1 MGENSLVS
9 HLLKVKAR
17 GLVWQYRIDISLHI
31 QLSHNLEERIHSMQ
45 KKRKDMA
52 WLVAGIQRPASM
64 LTSPYIWRSR
74 CFSSYYANLKKP
86 IQVPQSFWSA
96 TEDITEVLR
105 LTTIVK
111 EPFKRKA
118 REVFCARCVTQNEFI
133 KWRKTRKRPER
144 KRNLKKKGRRKKRGG
159 KNETTS
165 PFK

>member
-74 CFSSYYANLKKP
+74 CFSSYYANLKN
-86 IQVPQSFWSA
+86 QSRFHRASDQPQKTS
-96 TEDITEVLR
+96 LR

-144 KRNLKKKGRRKKRGG
+144 KRSLKKKGRRKKRGG

>member
-17 GLVWQYRIDISLHI
+17 GLVRQYRIDISLHI

-74 CFSSYYANLKKP
+74 CFSSYYANLKN
-86 IQVPQSFWSA
+86 QSRFHRASDQPQKTSQKYFGLQQLSKNHLK
-96 TEDITEVLR
+96 EKLGKCSVLDVLHR
-105 LTTIVK
+105 TNLSNEEKREKDLK
-111 EPFKRKA
+111 EQ
-118 REVFCARCVTQNEFI
+118 EI
-133 KWRKTRKRPER
+133 
-144 KRNLKKKGRRKKRGG
+144 
-159 KNETTS
+159 
-165 PFK
+165 

>member
-17 GLVWQYRIDISLHI
+17 GLVWQCRIDISLHI

-74 CFSSYYANLKKP
+74 CFSSYYANLKN
-86 IQVPQSFWSA
+86 QSRFHRASDQPQKTSQKYFGLQQLSKNHLKEKLGKCSVLDVLHK
-96 TEDITEVLR
+96 TNLSNEEKREDL
-105 LTTIVK
+105 K
-111 EPFKRKA
+111 EK
-118 REVFCARCVTQNEFI
+118 EI
-133 KWRKTRKRPER
+133 
-144 KRNLKKKGRRKKRGG
+144 
-159 KNETTS
+159 
-165 PFK
+165 

>member
-74 CFSSYYANLKKP
+74 CFSSYYANLKN
-86 IQVPQSFWSA
+86 QSRFHRASDQPQKTSQKYFGLQQLSKNHLK
-96 TEDITEVLR
+96 EKLGKCSVLDVLHR
-105 LTTIVK
+105 TNLSNEEKREKDLK
-111 EPFKRKA
+111 EQ
-118 REVFCARCVTQNEFI
+118 EI
-133 KWRKTRKRPER
+133 
-144 KRNLKKKGRRKKRGG
+144 LKKKGRRKQKRW
-159 KNETTS
+159 KKWNNKS
-165 PFK
+165 L

>member
-9 HLLKVKAR
+9 HLLKVKSR

-74 CFSSYYANLKKP
+74 CFSSYYANLKN
-86 IQVPQSFWSA
+86 QSRFHRASDQPQKTSQKYFGLQQLSKNHLK
-96 TEDITEVLR
+96 EKLGKCSVLDVLHR
-105 LTTIVK
+105 TNLSNEEKREKYLK
-111 EPFKRKA
+111 EK
-118 REVFCARCVTQNEFI
+118 EI
-133 KWRKTRKRPER
+133 
-144 KRNLKKKGRRKKRGG
+144 
-159 KNETTS
+159 
-165 PFK
+165 